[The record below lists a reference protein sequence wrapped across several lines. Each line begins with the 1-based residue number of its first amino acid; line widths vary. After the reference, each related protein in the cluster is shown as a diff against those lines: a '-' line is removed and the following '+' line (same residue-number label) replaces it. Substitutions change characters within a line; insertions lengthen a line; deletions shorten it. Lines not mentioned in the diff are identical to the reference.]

1 MSVLL
6 VTSIFCS
13 WLSGTEPIY
22 GKLIIYSFDFYK
34 MSSAIS
40 FPTLA
45 TQCTYRELIVIIETN
60 QSHRRI
66 DLLLLN
72 TLFPASFMFC
82 LYCLMFEK
90 SLAHLSTDERFWSM
104 KSLWQPPLD
113 TDCEHFLILSE
124 SPNPSFSLTKWKKLF
139 SLSHQKALKLML
151 FNVMI
156 LTVTF

>member
-104 KSLWQPPLD
+104 KSLAAPTWYRLWTLPNPL
-113 TDCEHFLILSE
+113 LILLFLLQSE
-124 SPNPSFSLTKWKKLF
+124 KNYFPFHIRKPWN
-139 SLSHQKALKLML
+139 
-151 FNVMI
+151 
-156 LTVTF
+156 